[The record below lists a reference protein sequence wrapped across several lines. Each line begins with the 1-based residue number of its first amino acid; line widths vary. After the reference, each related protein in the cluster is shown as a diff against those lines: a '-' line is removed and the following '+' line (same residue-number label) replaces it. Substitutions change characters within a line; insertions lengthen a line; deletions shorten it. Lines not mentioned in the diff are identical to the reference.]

1 MTRGVVAVAAAV
13 VVVVVKVTV
22 GVVIVV
28 AVAEA
33 VAAAPELSAVAE
45 PRLGD
50 TDQRARQAGQA
61 SQAVKSIKRSRD
73 GSVPFYSD
81 EFRHRS
87 FVQGSA
93 PEVRCAQD
101 CGKAF
106 ELVSPSLRAS
116 TSAKAPP
123 AKLYIASE
131 GGLPLMTK

>member
-1 MTRGVVAVAAAV
+1 MTRGAVAVAAAAV
-13 VVVVVKVTV
+13 VVVVVVIVVVVKVTV

-28 AVAEA
+28 AVAE
-33 VAAAPELSAVAE
+33 AAAPELSAVAE

-61 SQAVKSIKRSRD
+61 SQA
-73 GSVPFYSD
+73 
-81 EFRHRS
+81 
-87 FVQGSA
+87 GSA

-106 ELVSPSLRAS
+106 ELVSPSREAS

>member
-1 MTRGVVAVAAAV
+1 MSDKRQKQLGRVTRLSGICLKSASSSSSNSSSSSSV

-28 AVAEA
+28 AVAEAVA

-61 SQAVKSIKRSRD
+61 SQA
-73 GSVPFYSD
+73 
-81 EFRHRS
+81 
-87 FVQGSA
+87 GSA

>member
-1 MTRGVVAVAAAV
+1 MTRGAV
-13 VVVVVKVTV
+13 VVVVVKSNSSSSSSSSSVSSSISDGRV
-22 GVVIVV
+22 
-28 AVAEA
+28 
-33 VAAAPELSAVAE
+33 AAPELSAVAE

-73 GSVPFYSD
+73 GSVPF
-81 EFRHRS
+81 RS
-87 FVQGSA
+87 IPTSSGI
-93 PEVRCAQD
+93 EVLY
-101 CGKAF
+101 K
-106 ELVSPSLRAS
+106 AS